1 LIGTESNRDGIGS
14 TVRIFHGDRSTAKTV
29 KSGGS
34 YLSQS
39 ELPVTFG
46 LGKRDLAD
54 RVVVRW
60 SRGRTEEFRNVR
72 AGRYDIVEGKGI
84 SRQNL

>member
-1 LIGTESNRDGIGS
+1 VGTESNRDAIGS
-14 TVRIFHGDRSTAKTV
+14 SVRIYYGDRSTTKTV

-46 LGKRDLAD
+46 LGKRDSVD

-60 SRGRTEEFRNVR
+60 SRGRTEEFRNLR
-72 AGRYDIVEGKGI
+72 AGRYQIVEGKGV
-84 SRQNL
+84 SAG